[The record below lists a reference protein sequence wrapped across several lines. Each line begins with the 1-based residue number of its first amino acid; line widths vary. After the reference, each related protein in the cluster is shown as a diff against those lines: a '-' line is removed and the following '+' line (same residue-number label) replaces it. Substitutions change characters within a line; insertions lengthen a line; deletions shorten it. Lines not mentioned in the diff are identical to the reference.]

1 MTGHPGTVVR
11 AAAGAASADVG
22 GEHVILAHGVYFRLR
37 GTAAR
42 LWQML
47 QQPQPVE
54 TLTQFL
60 VDEYGVD
67 AARAADDV
75 AAFLEQ
81 ARARGIVE
89 VVEG

>member
-1 MTGHPGTVVR
+1 M
-11 AAAGAASADVG
+11 SAPVG
-22 GEHVILAHGVYFRLR
+22 SEYVILAHGSYFRLR

-47 QQPQPVE
+47 QRPQPVE
-54 TLTQFL
+54 TLTQLL
-60 VDEYGVD
+60 VDRYDLD

-81 ARARGIVE
+81 ARTCGIVE
-89 VVEG
+89 ILEAEPPRDRSDSW